1 MPEMTL
7 IEAVRETLRSEMRRD
22 SDIFMMGEDIGPRG
36 GVFLASEG
44 FVEEFGED
52 RVMNTPLAESSIIG
66 IALGAAVNG
75 MRPVAEIQFADFVW
89 PAINQLVGEAARV
102 RYGTNGGKT
111 APMTVRV
118 PYGGGVRGGLYHSQS
133 IEVLF
138 AHTPGLQVIAP
149 ATPYDA
155 RGLLR
160 SAIRSNDP
168 TVFLEHKRT
177 YRLVRGE
184 APDEDYLE
192 PIGKADIKRAGS
204 DVTLITYGLMLHHSL
219 QAAEVVS
226 QSDGIEAEVVDLRT
240 LRPIDGETILDSVSR
255 TGRAMIVQEDT
266 GAVSVSSEVSAIIA
280 AEGFF
285 DLDAPVMRVTPPEI
299 PPMPFSPLQEAEFMP
314 SPDRIAAAIRRLA
327 EI

>member
-7 IEAVRETLRSEMRRD
+7 IESVRETLRMEMRRD
-22 SDIFMMGEDIGPRG
+22 PDIFMMGEDIGPRG
-36 GVFLASEG
+36 GVFLATEG
-44 FVEEFGED
+44 FAEEFGEG
-52 RVMNTPLAESSIIG
+52 RIMNTPLAESSIIG

-102 RYGTNGGKT
+102 RYGTNGGKF

-149 ATPYDA
+149 ATPWDA

-168 TVFLEHKRT
+168 TVFLEHKRS

-184 APDEDYLE
+184 APDEEYTE
-192 PIGKADIKRAGS
+192 PIGKADVKRAGN
-204 DVTLITYGLMLHHSL
+204 DVTLVTYGLMLHFSL
-219 QAAEVVS
+219 QAAEMVA
-226 QSDGIEAEVVDLRT
+226 QSAGIETEVVDLRT

-266 GAVSVSSEVSAIIA
+266 GAVSVSSEVAAIIA
-280 AEGFF
+280 SEGFF

-299 PPMPFSPLQEAEFMP
+299 PPMPFNPLQEAEYMP
-314 SPDRIAAAIRRLA
+314 SPEKIATAIKRLA
-327 EI
+327 EV

>member
-7 IEAVRETLRSEMRRD
+7 IESVRETLRMEMRRD
-22 SDIFMMGEDIGPRG
+22 PDIFMMGEDIGPRG

-44 FVEEFGED
+44 FVDEFGEG

-102 RYGTNGGKT
+102 RYGTNGGKF

-149 ATPYDA
+149 ATPWDA

-184 APDEDYLE
+184 APDGDYTE
-192 PIGKADIKRAGS
+192 PIGKADVKRAGS
-204 DVTLITYGLMLHHSL
+204 DVTLVTYGLMLHYSL
-219 QAAEVVS
+219 QAAEMVS
-226 QSDGIEAEVVDLRT
+226 QSDGIETEVVDLRT
-240 LRPIDGETILDSVSR
+240 LRPIDGETILDSVSQ

-266 GAVSVSSEVSAIIA
+266 GAVSVSSEVAAIIA
-280 AEGFF
+280 SEGFF
-285 DLDAPVMRVTPPEI
+285 DLDAPVMRVTAPEI
-299 PPMPFSPLQEAEFMP
+299 PPMPFSPLQEAEYMP
-314 SPDRIAAAIRRLA
+314 SPEKIAASIRRLA
-327 EI
+327 EV